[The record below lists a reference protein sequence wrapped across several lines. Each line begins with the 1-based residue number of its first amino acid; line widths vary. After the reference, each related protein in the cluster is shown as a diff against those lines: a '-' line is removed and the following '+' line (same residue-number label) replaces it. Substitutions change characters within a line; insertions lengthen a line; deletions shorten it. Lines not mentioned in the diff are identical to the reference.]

1 MDEKLTNTHVQQ
13 YISVSFEIYFNVWNI
28 HNIVVLYSCYL
39 NRLTSVKLGHCL
51 NISLSVWKLG

>member
-28 HNIVVLYSCYL
+28 HNILVRVIQLLPQQVDICEA
-39 NRLTSVKLGHCL
+39 
-51 NISLSVWKLG
+51 